1 MATLQSCAHSKLTQ
15 EQVQVVKH
23 LYNEDLQL
31 NQFVNDPNNLF
42 LKLQTVYSSPN
53 ASALLDLLSQ
63 KQAPAYRYLVYY
75 LLEYFK
81 EDLKTKPEF
90 PKTSQEQATWI
101 FQEIARFEAES
112 SYQERYENSAPLH
125 ILTDLIFQEALD
137 CGFAANQKRT
147 RIHASLHDSK
157 ITWTK
162 GTLCRD
168 LFFSKNSQWSS
179 ETFFT
184 LSLILSFDEPFIE
197 DYLTRVFGR
206 STLNTWDIHEALI
219 YALSSQSS
227 PLQHRYPLYTEL
239 LKSYES
245 IDPAALPENRDAQ
258 TEEIL
263 NTADA
268 LNEALDALHT
278 QDDITAI
285 VEDARVQQALAL
297 HKAFVQ
303 DHARS
308 METFQN
314 KFSPSDDTMVEYLV
328 SNYQAKIPNHQ
339 TMASLKENLF
349 DEIHRAA
356 GRYDKNIYPW
366 QTCFTD
372 LVFEDMKSHG
382 FSASSYSTK
391 HGVQHEYVHASLWNA
406 KQTWSKSTLC
416 RALFAANQM
425 QMKNF
430 FTLAF
435 AISMDMHFAFE
446 YFVNT
451 FAQINSQ
458 KVLQELKEKYPNHW
472 QLIFCATNVQELLV
486 YLLCSEK
493 IPVPSNTTRYD
504 FYHHILQ
511 RIDDNQASQGFID
524 TLTETARPDA
534 NTIWSTIDKTAAA
547 NTEELDSILTLL
559 SAIKKL
565 NEQEKEHRKA
575 KKENQTVSDTFPQ
588 PSASKWKWPPQNKF
602 LIERK
607 TVQTQKQAKEI
618 CPFLHTAEREFIRE
632 NNSLN
637 GKLSTLHL
645 PDSIADSSSSDD
657 DIPIPENCHAYFRLL
672 NKFSDSD
679 RSPDKSLIELMKGN
693 YPSDSKLSNIK
704 NGKATV
710 TRKEFLTVIFLNEVC
725 TYNEPPEPNKVLL
738 QISSIIDEL
747 NQKLRYAGFDIIYL
761 MNPYDCFLL
770 YVSLFPNPFEAYFD
784 LWSICYKATLS
795 D

>member
-1 MATLQSCAHSKLTQ
+1 MATLKSCAHSKLTQ

-31 NQFVNDPNNLF
+31 NKFVNAPNDLF
-42 LKLQTVYSSPN
+42 LKLQTISSSPK

-63 KQAPAYRYLVYY
+63 KQAPTYRYLVYY
-75 LLEYFK
+75 LLEWFK
-81 EDLKTKPEF
+81 EDLKAKPEF

-101 FQEIARFEAES
+101 FQEIAQFEAES
-112 SYQERYENSAPLH
+112 SYQKRYENSAPLR

-137 CGFAANQKRT
+137 CGFAANQTRT
-147 RIHASLHDSK
+147 RIHASLHDSQ

-278 QDDITAI
+278 QDDIVSI

-303 DHARS
+303 DHSRS
-308 METFQN
+308 MKIFQN
-314 KFSPSDDTMVEYLV
+314 KVSPSDDTMVEYLV
-328 SNYQAKIPNHQ
+328 SKYHAQIPNHQ
-339 TMASLKENLF
+339 SITSLKENLF

-356 GRYDKNIYPW
+356 GRYDKNTCPW

-372 LVFEDMKSHG
+372 LVFEDMKNHG
-382 FSASSYSTK
+382 FSASSHSTK

-406 KQTWSKSTLC
+406 KQTWSKNTLC
-416 RALFAANQM
+416 RVLFAANQM

-451 FAQINSQ
+451 FAKINSQ
-458 KVLQELKEKYPNHW
+458 KELQKLKEKYPNRW

-493 IPVPSNTTRYD
+493 IQIPSNTTRYN

-511 RIDDNQASQGFID
+511 RIDSDQASQGFID
-524 TLTETARPDA
+524 TLKETARPDA

-547 NTEELDSILTLL
+547 NTGELDSILALL

-565 NEQEKEHRKA
+565 NEQEKEHRTA
-575 KKENQTVSDTFPQ
+575 KKKKQTVSH
-588 PSASKWKWPPQNKF
+588 PSATKWKWPPQNKF

-607 TVQTQKQAKEI
+607 NVQAKKQEKEI
-618 CPFLHTAEREFIRE
+618 CPFLHTAEREFIQE
-632 NNSLN
+632 NDRLN
-637 GKLSTLHL
+637 ERLSTLHL

-657 DIPIPENCHAYFRLL
+657 DISIPKNCHAYFRLL

-704 NGKATV
+704 NGKTTV
-710 TRKEFLTVIFLNEVC
+710 TRKEFLTVIFLNEVFK
-725 TYNEPPEPNKVLL
+725 YDEPPKQNTVLL
-738 QISSIIDEL
+738 QISSIIDAL
-747 NQKLRYAGFDIIYL
+747 NQELRYAGFDIIYL

-770 YVSLFPNPFEAYFD
+770 YVSLFSNPFEAYFD
-784 LWSICYKATLS
+784 LWSICYKATFS

>member
-1 MATLQSCAHSKLTQ
+1 M
-15 EQVQVVKH
+15 
-23 LYNEDLQL
+23 
-31 NQFVNDPNNLF
+31 
-42 LKLQTVYSSPN
+42 
-53 ASALLDLLSQ
+53 
-63 KQAPAYRYLVYY
+63 
-75 LLEYFK
+75 
-81 EDLKTKPEF
+81 
-90 PKTSQEQATWI
+90 
-101 FQEIARFEAES
+101 
-112 SYQERYENSAPLH
+112 
-125 ILTDLIFQEALD
+125 
-137 CGFAANQKRT
+137 
-147 RIHASLHDSK
+147 
-157 ITWTK
+157 
-162 GTLCRD
+162 
-168 LFFSKNSQWSS
+168 
-179 ETFFT
+179 
-184 LSLILSFDEPFIE
+184 
-197 DYLTRVFGR
+197 
-206 STLNTWDIHEALI
+206 NTWDIHEALI

-245 IDPAALPENRDAQ
+245 IDPAPLPESRDAQ

-278 QDDITAI
+278 QDDIVSI

-303 DHARS
+303 DHSRS
-308 METFQN
+308 MKIFQN
-314 KFSPSDDTMVEYLV
+314 KVSPSDDTMVEYLV
-328 SNYQAKIPNHQ
+328 SKYHAQIPNHQ
-339 TMASLKENLF
+339 SITSLKENLF

-356 GRYDKNIYPW
+356 GRYDKNTCPW

-372 LVFEDMKSHG
+372 LVFEDMKTHG
-382 FSASSYSTK
+382 FSAFSRSTK
-391 HGVQHEYVHASLWNA
+391 RGVQHEYVHASLWNA
-406 KQTWSKSTLC
+406 KQTWSKNTLC

-458 KVLQELKEKYPNHW
+458 KELQKLKEKYPNRW

-493 IPVPSNTTRYD
+493 IQIPSNTTRYN

-511 RIDDNQASQGFID
+511 RIDSDQASQGFID
-524 TLTETARPDA
+524 TLKETARPDA

-547 NTEELDSILTLL
+547 NTGELDSILTLL
-559 SAIKKL
+559 SAINKL
-565 NEQEKEHRKA
+565 NEQEKE
-575 KKENQTVSDTFPQ
+575 NQTVSDAFPQ
-588 PSASKWKWPPQNKF
+588 PSASEWKWPPQNKF

-607 TVQTQKQAKEI
+607 TVQAKKQEKEI
-618 CPFLHTAEREFIRE
+618 CPFLHTAEREFIQE
-632 NNSLN
+632 NDRLN
-637 GKLSTLHL
+637 ERLSTLHL
-645 PDSIADSSSSDD
+645 PDSIADSSASDD
-657 DIPIPENCHAYFRLL
+657 DISIPKNCHAYFRLL

-704 NGKATV
+704 NGKTTV
-710 TRKEFLTVIFLNEVC
+710 TRKEFLTVIFLNEVFK
-725 TYNEPPEPNKVLL
+725 YDEPPKQNTVLL
-738 QISSIIDEL
+738 QISSIIDAL

-770 YVSLFPNPFEAYFD
+770 YVSLFSNPFEAYFD
-784 LWSICYKATLS
+784 LWSICYKATFS

>member
-1 MATLQSCAHSKLTQ
+1 MATLKSCAHSKLTQ

-31 NQFVNDPNNLF
+31 NKFVNAPNDLF
-42 LKLQTVYSSPN
+42 LKLQTISSSPK

-75 LLEYFK
+75 LLEWFK
-81 EDLKTKPEF
+81 EDLKAKPEF

-101 FQEIARFEAES
+101 FQEIAQFEAES
-112 SYQERYENSAPLH
+112 SYQKRYENSAPLR

-137 CGFAANQKRT
+137 CGFAANQTRT
-147 RIHASLHDSK
+147 RIHASLHDSQ

-245 IDPAALPENRDAQ
+245 IDPAPLPESRDAQ

-278 QDDITAI
+278 QDDIVSI

-303 DHARS
+303 DHSRS
-308 METFQN
+308 MKIFQN
-314 KFSPSDDTMVEYLV
+314 KVSPSDDTMVEYLV
-328 SNYQAKIPNHQ
+328 SKYHAQIPNHQ
-339 TMASLKENLF
+339 SITSLKENLF

-356 GRYDKNIYPW
+356 GRYDKNTCPW

-372 LVFEDMKSHG
+372 LVFEDMKTHG
-382 FSASSYSTK
+382 FSAFSRSTK
-391 HGVQHEYVHASLWNA
+391 RGVQHEYVHASLWNA
-406 KQTWSKSTLC
+406 KQTWSKNTLC

-458 KVLQELKEKYPNHW
+458 KELQKLKEKYPNRW

-493 IPVPSNTTRYD
+493 IQIPSNTTRYN

-511 RIDDNQASQGFID
+511 RIDSDQASQGFID
-524 TLTETARPDA
+524 TLKETARPDA

-547 NTEELDSILTLL
+547 NTGELDSILTLL
-559 SAIKKL
+559 SAINKL
-565 NEQEKEHRKA
+565 NEQEKE
-575 KKENQTVSDTFPQ
+575 NQTVSDAFPQ
-588 PSASKWKWPPQNKF
+588 PSASEWKWPPKNKI

-618 CPFLHTAEREFIRE
+618 CPFLHTAERKFIQE
-632 NNSLN
+632 NDDLN
-637 GKLSTLHL
+637 AGLSTLHF

-657 DIPIPENCHAYFRLL
+657 DIPISENCHAYFRLL
-672 NKFSDSD
+672 NKFSDSN
-679 RSPDKSLIELMKGN
+679 RSPDKSLVELMKGN

-725 TYNEPPEPNKVLL
+725 TYDEPPEQNKVFL
-738 QISSIIDEL
+738 QISSIIDVL

>member
-31 NQFVNDPNNLF
+31 NKFVNDPNDLF
-42 LKLQTVYSSPN
+42 LKLQTISSSPK

-75 LLEYFK
+75 LLELFQ
-81 EDLKTKPEF
+81 EDLKTAPEF
-90 PKTSQEQATWI
+90 PQTVQEQAAWM
-101 FQEIARFEAES
+101 FQEIAQLEAVS
-112 SYQERYENSAPLH
+112 SYQNRYENSALLR

-137 CGFAANQKRT
+137 CGFAANQRRT
-147 RIHASLHDSK
+147 RIHASLHDPNA
-157 ITWTK
+157 TWTK

-168 LFFSKNSQWSS
+168 LFFSKNSQWNC

-184 LSLILSFDEPFIE
+184 LSLILSFDGSFIE

-219 YALSSQSS
+219 YALSSQNS
-227 PLQHRYPLYTEL
+227 PLQQRYPLYMEL

-245 IDPAALPENRDAQ
+245 MDPAALPENRDAQ
-258 TEEIL
+258 TDEIL
-263 NTADA
+263 NTANL
-268 LNEALDALHT
+268 LNEALDTLHT
-278 QDDITAI
+278 QDNIVSI

-297 HKAFVQ
+297 HKGFVQ

-308 METFQN
+308 MKIFQN

-328 SNYQAKIPNHQ
+328 SKYQAQIPNHQ
-339 TMASLKENLF
+339 SITSLKENLF

-356 GRYDKNIYPW
+356 GQYDKNTCPW
-366 QTCFTD
+366 QTRFTD
-372 LVFEDMKSHG
+372 FVFEDMKNHG

-406 KQTWSKSTLC
+406 KQTWSKNTLC

-435 AISMDMHFAFE
+435 AIPMDMHFAFE

-458 KVLQELKEKYPNHW
+458 KALQELKEKYPNHW
-472 QLIFCATNVQELLV
+472 QLIFCATNMQELLV

-493 IPVPSNTTRYD
+493 IQVPSNTTRYD

-511 RIDDNQASQGFID
+511 RIDSDQASQGFID
-524 TLTETARPDA
+524 TLKETARPDA

-547 NTEELDSILTLL
+547 NTGELDSILTLL
-559 SAIKKL
+559 SAINKL

-575 KKENQTVSDTFPQ
+575 KKKKQTVSH
-588 PSASKWKWPPQNKF
+588 PSATKWKWPPKNKV

-618 CPFLHTAEREFIRE
+618 CPFLHTAERKFIQE
-632 NNSLN
+632 NDDLN
-637 GKLSTLHL
+637 DRLSTLHL

-672 NKFSDSD
+672 NKISDSD
-679 RSPDKSLIELMKGN
+679 HSPNKALIELMKGN

-704 NGKATV
+704 NGKTTV
-710 TRKEFLTVIFLNEVC
+710 TRKEFLTVIFLNEVFK
-725 TYNEPPEPNKVLL
+725 YDEPPKQNTVLL
-738 QISSIIDEL
+738 QISSIINEL
-747 NQKLRYAGFDIIYL
+747 NQKLRCAGFDIIYL

-784 LWSICYKATLS
+784 LWSICYKAALS

>member
-63 KQAPAYRYLVYY
+63 NQAPAYRYLVYY

-101 FQEIARFEAES
+101 FQEIAQFEAES

-137 CGFAANQKRT
+137 CGFAANRQRT

-268 LNEALDALHT
+268 LNESLYALHT
-278 QDDITAI
+278 QDDIVSI
-285 VEDARVQQALAL
+285 VEDTRVQQALAL

-303 DHARS
+303 DHTRS
-308 METFQN
+308 MKIFQN

-328 SNYQAKIPNHQ
+328 SKYQAQIPNHQ
-339 TMASLKENLF
+339 SITSLKENLF

-356 GRYDKNIYPW
+356 GRYDKNTCPW

-372 LVFEDMKSHG
+372 LVFEDMKTHG
-382 FSASSYSTK
+382 FSASSRSTK
-391 HGVQHEYVHASLWNA
+391 RGVQHEYVHASLWNA
-406 KQTWSKSTLC
+406 KQTWSKNTLC

-458 KVLQELKEKYPNHW
+458 KELQKLKEKYPNHW
-472 QLIFCATNVQELLV
+472 QLIFCAANVQELLV

-493 IPVPSNTTRYD
+493 IPVSPSTTRYD

-511 RIDDNQASQGFID
+511 RIDSNQASQGFID
-524 TLTETARPDA
+524 TLKETACPDA

-547 NTEELDSILTLL
+547 NTRELDSILALL
-559 SAIKKL
+559 SAINKL
-565 NEQEKEHRKA
+565 NEQENEHRKA
-575 KKENQTVSDTFPQ
+575 KKKKQTVSH
-588 PSASKWKWPPQNKF
+588 PSATKWKWPPKNKV

-607 TVQTQKQAKEI
+607 TVQAKKQEKEI
-618 CPFLHTAEREFIRE
+618 CPFLHTAEREFIQE
-632 NNSLN
+632 NDRLN
-637 GKLSTLHL
+637 DRLSTLHL

-657 DIPIPENCHAYFRLL
+657 DISIPKNCHAYFRLL
-672 NKFSDSD
+672 NKFSDSN
-679 RSPDKSLIELMKGN
+679 RSPDKSLVELMKGN

-704 NGKATV
+704 NGKTTV
-710 TRKEFLTVIFLNEVC
+710 TRKEFLTVIFLNEVFK
-725 TYNEPPEPNKVLL
+725 YDEPPKQNTVLL
-738 QISSIIDEL
+738 QISSIIDAL

-770 YVSLFPNPFEAYFD
+770 YVSLFSNPFEAYFD
-784 LWSICYKATLS
+784 LWSICYKATFS

>member
-1 MATLQSCAHSKLTQ
+1 MATLQSCAHSKLTR

-31 NQFVNDPNNLF
+31 NKFVNDPNDLF
-42 LKLQTVYSSPN
+42 LKLQTISSSPK

-75 LLEYFK
+75 LLERFK

-90 PKTSQEQATWI
+90 PQTTQDQAALM
-101 FQEIARFEAES
+101 FQEITQFEAES
-112 SYQERYENSAPLH
+112 SYQNRYENSAPLH

-147 RIHASLHDSK
+147 RIHASLHDPK
-157 ITWTK
+157 ATWTK

-168 LFFSKNSQWSS
+168 LFFSKNSQWNS

-184 LSLILSFDEPFIE
+184 LSLILSFDGSFIE

-219 YALSSQSS
+219 YALSSQSN
-227 PLQHRYPLYTEL
+227 PLQHRYQLYTNL
-239 LKSYES
+239 LKKYES
-245 IDPAALPENRDAQ
+245 IDPAALPESRDAQ
-258 TEEIL
+258 TDEIM
-263 NTADA
+263 NTANL
-268 LNEALDALHT
+268 LNEALDTLHT
-278 QDDITAI
+278 QDNIASI

-297 HKAFVQ
+297 HKGFVQ

-308 METFQN
+308 MKIFQN

-328 SNYQAKIPNHQ
+328 SKYHSQIPNHQ
-339 TMASLKENLF
+339 SITSLKENLF

-356 GRYDKNIYPW
+356 GQYDKNTCPW
-366 QTCFTD
+366 QTRFAD
-372 LVFEDMKSHG
+372 FVFEDMKNHG

-406 KQTWSKSTLC
+406 KQTWSKNTLC

-504 FYHHILQ
+504 FYHYILQ
-511 RIDDNQASQGFID
+511 RIDSNQASQGFID

-547 NTEELDSILTLL
+547 NTGELDSILALL
-559 SAIKKL
+559 SAINKL

-575 KKENQTVSDTFPQ
+575 KKKKRTVSNAVPQ
-588 PSASKWKWPPQNKF
+588 PSASEWKWPPKNKV

-618 CPFLHTAEREFIRE
+618 CPFLHTAERKFIQE
-632 NNSLN
+632 NDDLN
-637 GKLSTLHL
+637 AELSTLHL

-657 DIPIPENCHAYFRLL
+657 DIPSPENCHAYFRLL

-725 TYNEPPEPNKVLL
+725 TYDEPPEQNKILL

-770 YVSLFPNPFEAYFD
+770 YVSLFPNPFEAYLD
-784 LWSICYKATLS
+784 LWSICYKAALS